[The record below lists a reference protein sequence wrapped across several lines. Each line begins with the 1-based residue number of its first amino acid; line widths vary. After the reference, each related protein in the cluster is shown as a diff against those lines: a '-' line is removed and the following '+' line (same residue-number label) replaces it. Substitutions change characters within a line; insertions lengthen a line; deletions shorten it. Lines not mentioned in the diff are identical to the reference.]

1 MNKNGRSSN
10 TAHTWVVLYRV
21 KHKLR
26 VESLKVR
33 FEIQKGEFKSLSYE
47 STISNS
53 RVPSSALRVTILN
66 PRVTSLSSRVTSS
79 NRRVASSYQKQ
90 EKRYCKYVL
99 THEV

>member
-10 TAHTWVVLYRV
+10 TAHPWAVLYRV
-21 KHKLR
+21 KRKLR
-26 VESLKVR
+26 VESLKAR
-33 FEIQKGEFKSLSYE
+33 FEIQEGEFNTLSYE